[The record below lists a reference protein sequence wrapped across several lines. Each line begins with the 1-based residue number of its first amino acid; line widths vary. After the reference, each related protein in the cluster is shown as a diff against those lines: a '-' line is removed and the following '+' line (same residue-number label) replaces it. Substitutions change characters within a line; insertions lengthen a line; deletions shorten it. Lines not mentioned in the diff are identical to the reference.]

1 MQGLFS
7 GRGEEGIAP
16 CCAKVRLG
24 EGKKKGPGFFA
35 AAALNDKERV
45 NREREVAMR
54 VAHRHLLSSI

>member
-1 MQGLFS
+1 VQWFPS
-7 GRGEEGIAP
+7 
-16 CCAKVRLG
+16 G
-24 EGKKKGPGFFA
+24 EGKKKDPGFFA